1 MYDIRFN
8 FINDNPYDYKKG
20 LNSKDVLNNFHLLK
34 DYIESNSD
42 EFTDFNYI
50 TNSRAFGSVDKISKY
65 MDYTIQDNLQ
75 DCLPLYRDVCEFFAK
90 LNGRLPNVLSEDL
103 INFAIQGV
111 STIDPNVIT
120 QTIESDITNSEI
132 EITPNEMID
141 EVSTILPPTFN
152 QDNDEVKYTTT
163 DDMAPYNL
171 MSGKLLNYN
180 DVCRIT
186 LNISR
191 TQLSVVMTK
200 DENMVFME
208 EREKTKLRQELD
220 KYMKNIDIQKNFTNI
235 DLDQLNLKQLQYY
248 TNQCKDVFESLKVI
262 DAAQKGLEVFDF
274 GYHTFFPNG
283 IRISKRKVVK
293 LDGTAAAF
301 NEVLFDRNSTAPIS
315 FKNVVDKYNIHVSDE
330 MNTFMNI
337 IGKLVKRIKIEDIPI
352 DEDSSE
358 EVNKNN
364 NSQEAVTEEVSSD
377 DVSSASE
384 SE

>member
-1 MYDIRFN
+1 MN
-8 FINDNPYDYKKG
+8 
-20 LNSKDVLNNFHLLK
+20 
-34 DYIESNSD
+34 
-42 EFTDFNYI
+42 
-50 TNSRAFGSVDKISKY
+50 
-65 MDYTIQDNLQ
+65 YTIQDNLQ

-152 QDNDEVKYTTT
+152 QDNNEVKYTTT

-171 MSGKLLNYN
+171 MSGKLLSYN
-180 DVCRIT
+180 DVCKIT

-352 DEDSSE
+352 NEDSSE
-358 EVNKNN
+358 EVHKNN

-377 DVSSASE
+377 DVSSTSE